1 MNFCDIPHI
10 DFCSDVDFSY
20 IPAPSFENNFFATFF
35 VAGLFYLDHLSNKGK
50 AYIYYMVLTVSA
62 TGRISN
68 LALLLAVAILVGFDC
83 APEEF

>member
-1 MNFCDIPHI
+1 MILCDVSHVH
-10 DFCSDVDFSY
+10 FCSDVHFSY

-62 TGRISN
+62 TGSISN
-68 LALLLAVAILVGFDC
+68 LALALAVAILVGFDC